1 MITGVTMQ
9 MLQQLE
15 LWNEEGTADWAVRAS
30 ARARRLS
37 VRVYRDGGVEIVVPP
52 RVSARRVAA
61 FVAEHR
67 EWIERQRSRTVPRT
81 LSPFPPGDLS
91 LTAVGEHWSC
101 KVAPGKG
108 RAKLRQQLPNVLQL
122 SGDLSEA
129 APVQRLL
136 RGWLTER
143 GLARLGAPLLALAA
157 EMDVQVQKLQLRW
170 QRTRWGSCSRH
181 GTISLNGCLLFQRP
195 EVLRYLL
202 IHELAH
208 LRHMNHSAHFWE
220 YVARFEPDWRMLDSE
235 LLQGWRRV
243 PTWIFSRPRLVLP
256 IPGAA

>member
-1 MITGVTMQ
+1 MR
-9 MLQQLE
+9 MLQQLQ
-15 LWNEEGTADWAVRAS
+15 LWDEEVTADWAVRPS

-52 RVSARRVAA
+52 RISARRVAA

-67 EWIERQRSRTVPRT
+67 EWIERQRSRSVPRA
-81 LSPFPPGDLS
+81 LSPFPPSDLA
-91 LTAVGEHWSC
+91 LTAVGEHWNCAAS
-101 KVAPGKG
+101 PGRG
-108 RAKLRQQLPNVLQL
+108 QARLREQAPNVLHL
-122 SGDLSEA
+122 AGDLTDA
-129 APVQRLL
+129 LRVQRLL
-136 RGWLTER
+136 RDWLSRR
-143 GLARLGAPLLALAA
+143 GLARLAAPLRALAA
-157 EMDVQVQKLQLRW
+157 EMDVEVYRLQLRW

-208 LRHMNHSAHFWE
+208 LRHMNHSVRFWD
-220 YVARFEPDWRMLDSE
+220 YVARHEPEWKMLDAE

-243 PTWIFSRPRLVLP
+243 PTWIFTRPRVSLP
-256 IPGAA
+256 TALLELA